1 MGSEMCIRDR
11 NNVKG
16 CSKGKDRAS
25 VELNCY
31 IESLTVRL
39 YQIHKELLCQEAL
52 VIPKHLLVKLFSK
65 EERRI
70 VLGTMKKYMDD
81 WTALIGKEYQ
91 KSTLS
96 RYGNCYE
103 LLEIVIHEF
112 YRKEY
117 ISFNELKGEFIDA
130 FEMHLRIVRKLSQN
144 TLTKYI
150 VPCIFLVDRLS
161 LYRTYIQSYRFGKM
175 LV

>member
-1 MGSEMCIRDR
+1 
-11 NNVKG
+11 
-16 CSKGKDRAS
+16 
-25 VELNCY
+25 
-31 IESLTVRL
+31 
-39 YQIHKELLCQEAL
+39 
-52 VIPKHLLVKLFSK
+52 
-65 EERRI
+65 
-70 VLGTMKKYMDD
+70 MKKCMDD

>member
-1 MGSEMCIRDR
+1 MAYLLHFNLSPL
-11 NNVKG
+11 
-16 CSKGKDRAS
+16 RAS